1 MRSNGLLKW
10 LMIPLVCL
18 LVFVGLRL
26 SSHQQPSPA
35 TAAPPGSQRAPGE
48 GHALVIE
55 GEPPRDAAGTR
66 SAPHKPAS
74 GASGTA
80 LAAG

>member
-26 SSHQQPSPA
+26 SSDQ
-35 TAAPPGSQRAPGE
+35 
-48 GHALVIE
+48 
-55 GEPPRDAAGTR
+55 
-66 SAPHKPAS
+66 
-74 GASGTA
+74 
-80 LAAG
+80 